1 MSCVTQSNNRQSLQ
15 ALLPGIPLQIVPYPN
30 IQSLLFMCG
39 LLRSWT
45 RIQISLHLCSDDKL
59 PQRHTGSPAIDC
71 GPLLWFCHTL
81 RVICTYPPTFHC
93 NFCIRHP
100 HPASRSLWP
109 PSSVERK
116 RELFSIIK
124 LTLWVK
130 VYDRDI
136 VSGPKSKW
144 RPIRMRWIRA
154 APGSGCQGEQWML
167 YVRRRRGVDDACV
180 HCKINYIACVSIL
193 GPTVHS
199 HILQRSHPLAYASFV
214 PPYVPNFI
222 VCEIAQHATFYII
235 DAVLH

>member
-1 MSCVTQSNNRQSLQ
+1 MSCVTQSNNRQSLHFCRVSHYKLFLIRIFNLFCLCVASFVPEPGYKFPCIYAPMINCPNDTQ
-15 ALLPGIPLQIVPYPN
+15 ATP
-30 IQSLLFMCG
+30 QSTVG
-39 LLRSWT
+39 L
-45 RIQISLHLCSDDKL
+45 
-59 PQRHTGSPAIDC
+59 
-71 GPLLWFCHTL
+71 LLWFCHTL

-167 YVRRRRGVDDACV
+167 YVRRRGGVDDACV

>member
-1 MSCVTQSNNRQSLQ
+1 MAPTTHRLPRNRLWGCFYDSATLYVWYALIPPLSIVTSVSD
-15 ALLPGIPLQIVPYPN
+15 IP
-30 IQSLLFMCG
+30 IQPAG
-39 LLRSWT
+39 W
-45 RIQISLHLCSDDKL
+45 
-59 PQRHTGSPAIDC
+59 SP
-71 GPLLWFCHTL
+71 
-81 RVICTYPPTFHC
+81 
-93 NFCIRHP
+93 
-100 HPASRSLWP
+100 SQSLWP

-214 PPYVPNFI
+214 PPYFPNFI